1 MAKNNLVAK
10 KYAEALVTLDASES
24 TLQELK
30 LVTNSLLENLGLKSS
45 LENPSVTKETKFK
58 ILDEVFG
65 SKVAK
70 NTLNLLKLCI
80 SKRRTNI
87 IGLLAKHYEAAYLR
101 INNIE
106 LAKIETSSDISN
118 QELEDIKT
126 QLEKVFNTGIKI
138 EAKNNPE
145 LLAGI
150 KINVNNKV
158 IDYSLKSK
166 IKKLNQSLKS

>member
-10 KYAEALVTLDASES
+10 KYAEALVALDASES

-30 LVTNSLLENLGLKSS
+30 LITNSLLESLGLKSS

-87 IGLLAKHYEAAYLR
+87 ISLLAKYYEAAYLR

-106 LAKIETSSDISN
+106 LAKIETSLDISN
-118 QELEDIKT
+118 QELEDIKA

-138 EAKNNPE
+138 ETKNNPD